1 VNALRPQ
8 KEKGRTMTTEIEIQ
22 ELINFET
29 ATDGS
34 AVKIFVRDVA
44 NRKIGIILTIET
56 LSALLMTLPTMALSA
71 FKRAHNDPSM
81 RITYPLREFE
91 IELGPDDLRISG
103 HRTGSRSP
111 SVWLPRARPRRP
123 S

>member
-1 VNALRPQ
+1 MEFEEKKRSVDAMLNALRPQ

-29 ATDGS
+29 ATDGT

-56 LSALLMTLPTMALSA
+56 LSRLSSGMLRSVSIA
-71 FKRAHNDPSM
+71 ISPIRTTAPYAERPKTSGSSWMPCSLASRRVPS
-81 RITYPLREFE
+81 
-91 IELGPDDLRISG
+91 
-103 HRTGSRSP
+103 
-111 SVWLPRARPRRP
+111 RP
-123 S
+123 SARL